1 MAVSK
6 QTPGSQEERDSDAV
20 ITKDRRNWALP
31 KTNKQ
36 KKKKKK
42 PPENKIEN
50 RYVVSYSLLLVLR
63 NTFRNPSDIPDF
75 LYITS

>member
-36 KKKKKK
+36 KKKKKTTRK
-42 PPENKIEN
+42 QTRKQIC
-50 RYVVSYSLLLVLR
+50 SFLFS
-63 NTFRNPSDIPDF
+63 PSGFAQYIPQ
-75 LYITS
+75 SK

>member
-36 KKKKKK
+36 KKKKNHQKT
-42 PPENKIEN
+42 N
-50 RYVVSYSLLLVLR
+50 
-63 NTFRNPSDIPDF
+63 
-75 LYITS
+75 